1 MDASDPAA
9 TTLAGALA
17 VGTRLR
23 CPTCGSEL
31 IVVTKG
37 EADLSCCGRAPSP
50 VVPPKR

>member
-1 MDASDPAA
+1 MDPSDRAA
-9 TTLAGALA
+9 TLAGALA

-37 EADLSCCGRAPSP
+37 EADLCCCGGAPVA